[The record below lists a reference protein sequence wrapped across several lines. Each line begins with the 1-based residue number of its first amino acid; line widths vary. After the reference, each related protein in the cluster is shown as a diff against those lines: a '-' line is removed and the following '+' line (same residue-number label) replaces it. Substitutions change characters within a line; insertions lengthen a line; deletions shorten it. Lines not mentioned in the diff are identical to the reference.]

1 MYLQPL
7 PPLGFCDAVKIC
19 FQKYCTFTGRARRS
33 EYWSFFLFSM
43 LVSIIPGT
51 LLFFF
56 LIFSMTKNT
65 VNFARNMPNSYSR
78 TNYNHYMGEVVD
90 RSASSF
96 TLLILIFAFIMILI
110 NIVLSIPMISASVR
124 RLHDT
129 GKSGLYLLLLLIP
142 FGSIVLF
149 IFFLEDSHQ
158 ASNMYGPSPKYMAN
172 QNGTLMSNQM
182 IQLADMS
189 KKSNMPNMPNTNPQP
204 QFIQTYP
211 QQNIYENM
219 YQQNPIYVQYPPQY
233 PQNIQQIPFEQNLV
247 QKPAP
252 LVEQVDPNSQ
262 AGIIMP
268 VVYP

>member
-1 MYLQPL
+1 
-7 PPLGFCDAVKIC
+7 
-19 FQKYCTFTGRARRS
+19 
-33 EYWSFFLFSM
+33 
-43 LVSIIPGT
+43 
-51 LLFFF
+51 
-56 LIFSMTKNT
+56 
-65 VNFARNMPNSYSR
+65 
-78 TNYNHYMGEVVD
+78 MGEVVD
-90 RSASSF
+90 RTTSSF
-96 TLLILIFAFIMILI
+96 TLLILIFALIMVLI

-158 ASNMYGPSPKYMAN
+158 APNMYGPSPKYMAN

-204 QFIQTYP
+204 QFIQAYP

-219 YQQNPIYVQYPPQY
+219 YQQNPLYVQYPPQY